1 MSHTVPL
8 AERRAAA
15 SAIWRDIRAERGFE
29 RSILLASTFRSGST
43 YVAVLLEQ
51 NGLPGLDIERFAEAW
66 RFMDPPPGEAFA
78 DFLREVMGKVDQ
90 GLFTSKVMWPHLGY
104 LARSMGYGRPEASV
118 VADLFAPARWVH
130 VCRQDKFSQAIS
142 FWRAKQSGRWHVY
155 AADRSAEPQP
165 DYDFGAI
172 RAALQEIEMHDR
184 LWEDFFAQAGITP
197 FRVIYEEMEADPV
210 GGMARLLDHLGVA
223 SATPV
228 AAVSLRKQRDA
239 HSAALRERFLDDLY
253 RA

>member
-1 MSHTVPL
+1 MQAIPP

-15 SAIWRDIRAERGFE
+15 SAIWRAIREERGAE

-43 YVAVLLEQ
+43 YVAMMLEQ
-51 NGLPGLDIERFAEAW
+51 NGVPGLDIERFAEAW
-66 RFMDPPPGEAFA
+66 RFIDPPPDEAFA
-78 DFLREVMGKVDQ
+78 AFLREVLSRVSQ

-104 LARSMGYGRPEASV
+104 LARSMGYGRPEAGT

-155 AADRSAEPQP
+155 AGDRSAEPQP
-165 DYDFGAI
+165 DYDFAAI
-172 RAALQEIEMHDR
+172 LAALQGIEMHDR

-197 FRVIYEEMEADPV
+197 YRVIYEEMEADPA

-223 SATPV
+223 SAAPV
-228 AAVSLRKQRDA
+228 ATVSLRKQRDA
-239 HSAALRERFLDDLY
+239 HSAALRDRFLDDLY
-253 RA
+253 RT

>member
-1 MSHTVPL
+1 MLDVPL

-15 SAIWRDIRAERGFE
+15 SAIWRAARQERGAE

-43 YVAVLLEQ
+43 YVALMLER
-51 NGLPGLDIERFAEAW
+51 NGVSGLDIERFAEAW
-66 RFMDPPPGEAFA
+66 RFMDPPLGEAFA
-78 DFLREVMGKVDQ
+78 AFLREVLGAVDQ

-104 LARSMGYGRPEASV
+104 LARSMGYGRPEAV
-118 VADLFAPARWVH
+118 AVADLFAPARWVH

-142 FWRAKQSGRWHVY
+142 FWRAKQSGRWHVFGG
-155 AADRSAEPQP
+155 DPSPEPQP
-165 DYDFGAI
+165 DYDFAAI

-210 GGMARLLDHLGVA
+210 GGMARLLEHLGLA
-223 SATPV
+223 SAAPLATV
-228 AAVSLRKQRDA
+228 ALRKQRDA
-239 HSAALRERFLDDLY
+239 HSAALRDRFLDDLY